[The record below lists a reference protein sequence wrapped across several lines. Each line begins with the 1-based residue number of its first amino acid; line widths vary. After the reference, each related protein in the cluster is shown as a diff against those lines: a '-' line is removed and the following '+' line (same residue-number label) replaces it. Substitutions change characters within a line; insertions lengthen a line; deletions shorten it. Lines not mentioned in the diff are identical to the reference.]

1 MMPGDPVKWVS
12 VLVGKCIR
20 RGGSGVEWGGDACI
34 APVPCQKSRVRGMP
48 PRRGGS
54 GVERGG
60 DACIAPVRD
69 HFTPPF
75 LVEVPL
81 NVNYVIAML

>member
-34 APVPCQKSRVRGMP
+34 APV
-48 PRRGGS
+48 
-54 GVERGG
+54 
-60 DACIAPVRD
+60 
-69 HFTPPF
+69 TPLF